1 MTSARSPWNS
11 YRQVS
16 LQTATPGQLVLMLFE
31 GAIRSLERA
40 EVGFDLDDPA
50 EANQTIH
57 NNIHRTQEILH
68 ELNMAL
74 DTTNG
79 GKLAETLR
87 ALYEYL
93 DRRLMESNV
102 QKSAAG
108 IVEARRHLSVLRE
121 AWAEMLQRQAG
132 APDPATS
139 MMAAA

>member
-1 MTSARSPWNS
+1 
-11 YRQVS
+11 
-16 LQTATPGQLVLMLFE
+16 MLFE

-40 EVGFDLDDPA
+40 EVGFEIGDPA

-87 ALYEYL
+87 ALYEYI

-102 QKSAAG
+102 QKTAAG
-108 IVEARRHLSVLRE
+108 VIEARRHLGVLRE
-121 AWAEMLQRQAG
+121 AWAQMLQGRTDV
-132 APDPATS
+132 PDPAGS

>member
-1 MTSARSPWNS
+1 
-11 YRQVS
+11 
-16 LQTATPGQLVLMLFE
+16 MLFE

-74 DTTNG
+74 DTANG

-87 ALYEYL
+87 ALYEYI
-93 DRRLMESNV
+93 DRRLMEANV
-102 QKSAAG
+102 QKTAAG

-121 AWAEMLQRQAG
+121 AWAQMLQGQPG
-132 APDPATS
+132 APTSSAS

>member
-1 MTSARSPWNS
+1 
-11 YRQVS
+11 
-16 LQTATPGQLVLMLFE
+16 MLFE

-79 GKLAETLR
+79 GKLADTLR

-93 DRRLMESNV
+93 DRRLMEANV
-102 QKSAAG
+102 QKTVAG
-108 IVEARRHLSVLRE
+108 IVEARRHLGVLRE
-121 AWAEMLQRQAG
+121 AWAQMLQGEAG
-132 APDPATS
+132 VPTS
-139 MMAAA
+139 SASIMAAA

>member
-1 MTSARSPWNS
+1 
-11 YRQVS
+11 
-16 LQTATPGQLVLMLFE
+16 MLFE

-87 ALYEYL
+87 ALYEYI
-93 DRRLMESNV
+93 DRRLMEANV
-102 QKSAAG
+102 QKTAAG

-121 AWAEMLQRQAG
+121 AWAQMLQGQPG
-132 APDPATS
+132 APDPAAP
-139 MMAAA
+139 MLAAA